1 MKTVVSQTPTGVSQQ
16 YGYHEGTEARTP
28 YTYRI
33 GEIEKPSRTR
43 RTLPFFDGCRQNV
56 LFQAGKLVRVLAT
69 GHSAQRACKQK
80 ERPPTTVEMSSEHKV
95 LIELTDFIP
104 VLYRNQAPRVFH
116 RNGTTDSG
124 SLGTRGNE
132 WYVDTA
138 KVMPEVATDA

>member
-1 MKTVVSQTPTGVSQQ
+1 MKERRHALRILTGLVRSRNLP
-16 YGYHEGTEARTP
+16 GRGVLYH
-28 YTYRI
+28 
-33 GEIEKPSRTR
+33 S
-43 RTLPFFDGCRQNV
+43 FDGCRQNV